1 MKKFYT
7 FAICVLTALA
17 SYAITTKLSYM
28 GPEIKAQPR
37 LELPEE
43 FTIDSSKLT
52 FFSGVVE
59 Q

>member
-28 GPEIKAQPR
+28 
-37 LELPEE
+37 ELPEE

-52 FFSGVVE
+52 FSVV
-59 Q
+59 